1 MSGSRLVRRIGLCAA
16 LAWPAIPIAAQ
27 TNDGLAAELPV
38 PESRLR
44 LVGPR
49 PARPTL
55 HSRWQRFDAEFGLRN
70 EQHSVVLASVS
81 HLKYTV
87 DLAVFSL
94 QTLSD
99 TLEEAAELRYSH
111 GRIRRAASLDDDPLP
126 RPRRTDGLLALE
138 DARLK
143 FDIELARGRPYVGVR
158 LVFPFGN

>member
-1 MSGSRLVRRIGLCAA
+1 MSGSQLVRLAGLCAT
-16 LAWPAIPIAAQ
+16 LATPAVPIAAQ
-27 TNDGLAAELPV
+27 TDDGFAAGLRV

-44 LVGPR
+44 LVAPK

-81 HLKYTV
+81 HVKYTV

-99 TLEEAAELRYSH
+99 TLEEAAELRYRH
-111 GRIRRAASLDDDPLP
+111 GHIRRAASLDDDPLAP
-126 RPRRTDGLLALE
+126 ARRTDGLIALE

-143 FDIELARGRPYVGVR
+143 FDIELARGRPYIGVR

>member
-1 MSGSRLVRRIGLCAA
+1 MSGSQLVRLSGLCAA
-16 LAWPAIPIAAQ
+16 LLGPAIPTAAQ
-27 TNDGLAAELPV
+27 TNDGLAAGLSV

-44 LVGPR
+44 LVGPKS
-49 PARPTL
+49 ARPTL

-81 HLKYTV
+81 HVKYTV

-111 GRIRRAASLDDDPLP
+111 GRIRRAASLDDAPLP
-126 RPRRTDGLLALE
+126 RSRWADGPLALE

-143 FDIELARGRPYVGVR
+143 FDLELARGRPYIGVR